1 MSSSSV
7 PESVNHNHNFSGA
20 AGFVLSIEI
29 ALIELLTFPTASVTV
44 TSPRVTSP
52 APAVTVI
59 LVSLFTVK
67 LPPSPPLLTAVTRS
81 LPPIVTAEASPPK
94 L

>member
-7 PESVNHNHNFSGA
+7 PVSEYHSHNFSGA

-29 ALIELLTFPTASVTV
+29 ALIELLTFPTASVTA